1 MSASPDNCF
10 HLTVEIVREIH
21 AEAIA
26 RFGGSDGVRDSA
38 LLESAVA
45 APQASF
51 GGRSPYRDLTEVAA
65 AYLYYLCRNHP
76 FIDGNKRA
84 ALGSCIVFIRLN
96 GIEPK
101 PDGPEWEELILA
113 IASGKLDREQA
124 TIRLRELLPTGKEI
138 RGELGTR
145 ARPARRSFSE
155 GRQRFRLRQQHYGGQ
170 AGSRHSSSAMQGI
183 GLPVLFELRAQWW
196 PPAKAGG
203 MPWTCATCPEAR
215 TR

>member
-1 MSASPDNCF
+1 VNASPENCF

-51 GGRSPYRDLTEVAA
+51 GGRSPYRDLAEVAA

-84 ALGSCIVFIRLN
+84 ALGSSIVFLRLN
-96 GIEPK
+96 GVEPK
-101 PDGPEWEELILA
+101 PDGPEWEELVLA
-113 IASGKLDREQA
+113 IASGSLDREQA
-124 TIRLRELLPTGKEI
+124 TIRLRELLPT
-138 RGELGTR
+138 
-145 ARPARRSFSE
+145 
-155 GRQRFRLRQQHYGGQ
+155 
-170 AGSRHSSSAMQGI
+170 
-183 GLPVLFELRAQWW
+183 
-196 PPAKAGG
+196 AK
-203 MPWTCATCPEAR
+203 
-215 TR
+215 